1 MALYNYIYLKK
12 VSLSACLF
20 FCCLYLPLTLRA
32 NDIGWEFN
40 QNEQQAYHFII
51 SLQLDKASPL
61 LKTER
66 PASAY
71 LNNLKESIRLIITE
85 NPELADDYEA
95 HLDKRFD
102 LIESNQE
109 DTPYKNFYLAELH
122 LQRAF
127 VNLKFDNEWSAA
139 WDFRRA
145 YKLINENTILFPDFL
160 PNYKS
165 MGLLHVM
172 IGSVPERYQWALG
185 LLGLEGS
192 VNQGLEELMKMA
204 ESNHLFNMEA
214 RAIYH
219 LLDAYLF
226 NRSELAVNNFK
237 KIYEAQSGNK
247 LFGYLYMS
255 LLIKNAQ
262 SANALAVYAH
272 LQTLD
277 KDYMTFNFLHYMA
290 GEIYLQKGEYN
301 IAENHFITFIENTR
315 GRNFIKDAHYK
326 LFLVYWLKGHK
337 AKAIQAHKA
346 AQSTGQAQVE
356 ADKHAERSLS
366 QPQFPNKLIMKIRL
380 STDGGFFEQAL
391 DLIMLKPTFNTKKEK
406 VEFTYRKARLY
417 HKTDNSEDAVQ
428 LYIETI
434 DASAGENWYF
444 APNASLQ
451 LGYIFHQNED
461 FSRAKYYFSM
471 VAAYK
476 GHEYKASLDNK
487 AKVALA
493 AYEQ

>member
-20 FCCLYLPLTLRA
+20 LCCFFFPWPLFS
-32 NDIGWEFN
+32 NDGRWEFN
-40 QNEQQAYHFII
+40 QDEQQAYHLII
-51 SLQLDKASPL
+51 SLQLDKASRL
-61 LKTER
+61 LTTER

-71 LNNLKESIRLIITE
+71 LDNLKESIKLIITE
-85 NPELADDYEA
+85 DPELAEDYED
-95 HLDKRFD
+95 HLDKRFN

-109 DTPYKNFYLAELH
+109 DTPYKKFYLAELY

-127 VNLKFDNEWSAA
+127 VNLKFGNEWSAA

-145 YKLINENTILFPDFL
+145 YKLITENIGLFPDFL
-160 PNYKS
+160 PHYKS

-192 VNQGLEELMKMA
+192 VSKGLGELKKIA
-204 ESNHLFNMEA
+204 ESNHLFNIEA
-214 RAIYH
+214 HVIKY

-226 NRSELAVNNFK
+226 NKSNLAANNFK
-237 KIYEAQSGNK
+237 NIFEAHPHNK

-262 SANALAVYAH
+262 SANALAVYNH
-272 LQTLD
+272 LQTLE
-277 KDYMTFNFLHYMA
+277 KDYMAFNFLHYVA
-290 GEIYLQKGEYN
+290 GELYLQKGAYDM
-301 IAENHFITFIENTR
+301 AEDRFVTFLDNAR
-315 GRNFIKDAHYK
+315 GRNFIKDAYYK

-346 AQSTGQAQVE
+346 AQSSGQAQVE
-356 ADKHAERSLS
+356 ADKHAAKSLS

-380 STDGGFFEQAL
+380 STDGGFYEQAM
-391 DLIMLKPTFNTKKEK
+391 DLIALNPTFHTKKEK
-406 VEFTYRKARLY
+406 VEFTYRKARLF
-417 HKTDNSEDAVQ
+417 HKTDNIDDAIQ
-428 LYIETI
+428 CYRETI
-434 DASAGENWYF
+434 DASVGQNWYF
-444 APNASLQ
+444 APNAALQ
-451 LGYIFHQNED
+451 LGYIFHEKED
-461 FSRAKYYFSM
+461 FSRAKYYFSA